1 MFDKI
6 LLVMCDVTFWFYGK
20 LYKYSVRKGLADV
33 AIRCIAKREDILD
46 NIATLKGIA

>member
-6 LLVMCDVTFWFYGK
+6 LLVICDVMFWFYGK
-20 LYKYSVRKGLADV
+20 LYRYSVRKGLADV
-33 AIRCIAKREDILD
+33 AIYCVNQREDILD